1 MAAKK
6 ATAKKTTAK
15 TKTTKAAAK
24 KTVAKKTGPAIVF
37 PPRVAGQPRYW
48 LVKTEPDVFS
58 FDDLMKAP
66 RRTTFW
72 DGVRNYQARN
82 FMRDDMAVGDGVLV
96 YHSNAQPSAVAGVAR
111 VAREAAPDETQFDPS
126 DDHFDP
132 TARPDEP
139 RWYGVSIQGVG
150 ALKRSLSLDD
160 LRQVPELAGMMLLRK
175 GQRLSVL
182 PVTREEWGVVLALG
196 GRPDLV

>member
-6 ATAKKTTAK
+6 ATKT
-15 TKTTKAAAK
+15 AAK
-24 KTVAKKTGPAIVF
+24 KPVKKTAAKKAVPAIVF
-37 PPRVAGQPRYW
+37 PPRVEGQPRYW

-82 FMRDDMAVGDGVLV
+82 FMRDEMAVGDGVLV
-96 YHSNAQPSAVAGVAR
+96 YHSNAQPSSVAGVAR
-111 VAREAAPDETQFDPS
+111 VAREAAPDETQFDPA

-132 TARPDEP
+132 TAHPDDP
-139 RWYGVSIQGVG
+139 RWFGVSIQGVG
-150 ALKRSLSLDD
+150 ALERSLSLDD
-160 LRQVPELAGMMLLRK
+160 LREVPALSGMMLLRK

-182 PVTREEWGVVLALG
+182 PVTREEWQTVLSLG
-196 GRPDLV
+196 GRPDLA